1 MTPKHE
7 IRLKVPSDVKAK
19 LRQLAAERFTTEAS
33 VVSQLI
39 MGIATVVPKSAEPP
53 KKKKPV
59 PGTDAH
65 LRWTLDLPP
74 KGRICA
80 EDRSVYATA
89 LARHAAE
96 AINPVNP

>member
-1 MTPKHE
+1 MTLISLNVEPSL
-7 IRLKVPSDVKAK
+7 LKKLDDKAK
-19 LRQLAAERFTTEAS
+19 RDRRTRTAVINHLVEESIKADEREA
-33 VVSQLI
+33 
-39 MGIATVVPKSAEPP
+39 TKNEPP

-89 LARHAAE
+89 LARSAAE